1 MNVGEK
7 IIFGNYEWRI
17 LEIQDD
23 KILLITEEII
33 MQKDYHNKKE
43 HITWKD
49 CDLRKYLNIDFYNT
63 FSSEEKERIIE
74 VKNKN
79 SDNLWYNSNGG
90 EDTIDKI
97 FLLSLDEVVRIY
109 FGDSSYLLDNPLDK
123 QRYWFQRKDEN
134 NINRITRYNGSIWWW
149 WLRTPGKDNRYAVY
163 VHGDGNIGIQG
174 NGISKRNVKII
185 HPITLDNRGGIRP
198 ALWIKI

>member
-1 MNVGEK
+1 MNVGKK